1 MWWHVFRRKFA
12 TVCNCLQITLAVAHL
27 CKPFVTLGSGAQ
39 HRASFPLATYNQS
52 KEECLGGLAPS
63 HLPFQNPVRG
73 AERPVPPLIGRW
85 WNILLALVNPAILV
99 QTQLKKRQAS
109 SLRPGKTSALLRE
122 CCSMPPGISCNALSF
137 FQEWTMGKK
146 VEAVNLRPEHLNW
159 RGDRHWALWIHCQEA
174 KDSIWQQS
182 RKSSGL
188 RIRSPGC

>member
-12 TVCNCLQITLAVAHL
+12 TVCTCLQITLAVAQL

-52 KEECLGGLAPS
+52 KKKCLSGLAPS

-99 QTQLKKRQAS
+99 QTQLRKRQAS
-109 SLRPGKTSALLRE
+109 SLKPGKTSPLKGVLFHASWHFLQCPQLFSRMNNGQK
-122 CCSMPPGISCNALSF
+122 S
-137 FQEWTMGKK
+137 
-146 VEAVNLRPEHLNW
+146 
-159 RGDRHWALWIHCQEA
+159 RGCKLETWASQLE
-174 KDSIWQQS
+174 
-182 RKSSGL
+182 R
-188 RIRSPGC
+188 R